1 MRYLKQQL
9 PKIIKE
15 TKDKVCTVKIETD
28 KTFELYSEE
37 EDVSKILSFSYNN
50 KYVVVWESYY
60 DCPIINVLAA
70 YDIEKER
77 KIDCSDNYIN
87 DKLIDSVVR
96 IRRCMYDVVAS
107 IILDEEL
114 MVDKYRLY
122 SFISFIINKT
132 VDESNFHEYSPIIK
146 EYILNKY
153 PELNNQKIYTS
164 KKDLIIMNEKYGI
177 DYFVFKKMEYNIEGI
192 KYIKNKELVKR

>member
-1 MRYLKQQL
+1 MNQQL

-28 KTFELYSEE
+28 KTVELYSEE

>member
-28 KTFELYSEE
+28 KTVELYNEE

-164 KKDLIIMNEKYGI
+164 KKDLIIMNERYGI

>member
-1 MRYLKQQL
+1 MKQQL

-177 DYFVFKKMEYNIEGI
+177 DYFVFKKMECNIPGL
-192 KYIKNKELVKR
+192 KYIDYKTLVKK